1 MLINY
6 VIDPEVLYEYVP
18 AGTAIDFWQ
27 GKCYL
32 SLVGFMFKNT
42 RLLGLK
48 VPGHVDFEEVN
59 LRFYVTY
66 DNCQETRRG
75 VVFIKEIVPRP
86 ALTWVANTVY
96 REHYQTLPM
105 QHEWGTFD
113 EALKTQYAWKT
124 QAGWNKIT
132 TVSEH
137 DPIAIEP
144 GSEEEFITEHYWG
157 YSKVDANTTYEYE
170 VTHPTWR
177 HYPLHLHAMAVNF
190 ADTYG
195 PRFAFLQGME
205 PASVILAEGS
215 PITVERRRKI
225 KS

>member
-1 MLINY
+1 MVNY
-6 VIDPEVLYEYVP
+6 VVDPEVLYEYVP

-32 SLVGFMFKNT
+32 SLVGFMFKHT
-42 RLLGLK
+42 RLLGIK
-48 VPGHVDFEEVN
+48 VPGHVHFEEVN

-66 DNCQETRRG
+66 DDGKERKRG

-96 REHYQTLPM
+96 KEHYQTLPM
-105 QHEWGTFD
+105 QHKWDTMD
-113 EALKTQYAWKT
+113 ELLLTQYAWKT
-124 QAGWNKIT
+124 KAGWNKFT
-132 TVSEH
+132 LLS
-137 DPIAIEP
+137 DPEPVDIAP

-157 YSKVDANTTYEYE
+157 YSKVDSNTTFEYQ
-170 VTHPTWR
+170 VTHPTWQ
-177 HYPLHLHAMAVNF
+177 HYPVYAVGEVLNF

-205 PASVILAEGS
+205 PASLILAEGS
-215 PITVERRRKI
+215 PVTVERRRKI
-225 KS
+225 RG